1 MTILYEN
8 GKEYERVNGMV
19 YNIPI
24 DRPANITISVN
35 AQYID

>member
-8 GKEYERVNGMV
+8 GKKEYERVNGMV

-24 DRPANITISVN
+24 DRPTNI
-35 AQYID
+35 QYP